1 MALDCRH
8 HSDGSSKWRLPTIWV
23 SIGVVSGSLRPA
35 GFTGACCLRCC
46 EVNLIRDNPLA
57 AMKMADDEFKA
68 AAGKHEGALIPFG
81 P

>member
-1 MALDCRH
+1 M
-8 HSDGSSKWRLPTIWV
+8 
-23 SIGVVSGSLRPA
+23 
-35 GFTGACCLRCC
+35 RCC